1 MESNSLFNPGF
12 LGSNFQWWIGQVVND
27 KTWKDNQLPSKH
39 EDPSEN
45 SGWGYRYKVRII
57 GLHDRDEESIPSD
70 QLPWAQVMYPITAG
84 GGQAGSFQTPNIRAG
99 NFVFG
104 FFLDGSDM
112 QVPVIM
118 GVLGNNSKTKL
129 SRGSFKFTPTS
140 GYLNIDPREIDAKPP
155 GGSDSPSRLTNPVDS
170 SFTDQEI
177 LDIINDERRI
187 GGQDPFTLE
196 EFRKANP
203 KPPNADRAS
212 QNDQVKAKDS
222 DLYSKKPATDNVAKE
237 SSDSVQLTVA
247 SDIIRQEKACEKVPL
262 RTTKNQFQSSI
273 KNIQTDIEKATSK
286 INKYMN
292 AITSYTDAITYR
304 SQNPRLI
311 IRDASKVIARHMKPI
326 LNSIQLEAQK
336 TLNKEMRKAV
346 SALPSSERYLMSE
359 IKEEM
364 HELTNCLF
372 GQLSTNL
379 SSLIEGLLTDA
390 IKPDDLE
397 KRARDAADNQQN
409 DPFGQPKVPEVPIC
423 SAEVLIGDVISYNYD
438 KIDDHNNNLLAG
450 ANEFLKDMNEKVS
463 SVLGVVD
470 KVNQGLGLLGALS
483 NIPNI
488 KTNMA
493 AAMLFNAV
501 KPEIFGCDFQPD
513 FSVNDEMSMCAG
525 GNSGKAE
532 NVSTPGDLA
541 NRVNKQIEN
550 TPNVDVPKEEQ
561 FNQPVESKTVPTL
574 DDIDTELERAKAGDR
589 SGLGDALDF

>member
-118 GVLGNNSKTKL
+118 GVLGNNAKTKL

-140 GYLNIDPREIDAKPP
+140 GYLNIDPREIDADTANNR
-155 GGSDSPSRLTNPVDS
+155 SNNVDRS
-170 SFTDQEI
+170 LEA
-177 LDIINDERRI
+177 
-187 GGQDPFTLE
+187 TLE
-196 EFRKANP
+196 REDTLLQKALDAE
-203 KPPNADRAS
+203 KAS
-212 QNDQVKAKDS
+212 QNDQIKAKDS

-237 SSDSVQLTVA
+237 STDSVQLTTA

-262 RTTKNQFQSSI
+262 RTTENQFQSSI

-304 SQNPRLI
+304 SQNPSLI
-311 IRDASKVIARHMKPI
+311 IKDASKVIARHMKPI

-336 TLNKEMRKAV
+336 TLNKEMRAAV

-379 SSLIEGLLTDA
+379 SSLIEGLLNDA
-390 IKPDDLE
+390 IKPGDLE
-397 KRARDAADNQQN
+397 KQARDAADNQQK
-409 DPFGQPKVPEVPIC
+409 DPFGEPKVPEVPIC
-423 SAEVLIGDVISYNYD
+423 SAEVLIGDVISYNFD
-438 KIDDHNNNLLAG
+438 KIDDHNNNLLRG
-450 ANEFLKDMNEKVS
+450 TNEFLKDMNEKVA

-470 KVNQGLGLLGALS
+470 KVSQGLGLLGALS

-532 NVSTPGDLA
+532 NVSTPGDIA
-541 NRVNKQIEN
+541 NRINKQIGSA
-550 TPNVDVPKEEQ
+550 PNVNVPKEEQ
-561 FNQPVESKTVPTL
+561 FNIPVEDKVVPVL
-574 DDIDTELERAKAGDR
+574 NDIDAELERARQGDR
-589 SGLGDALDF
+589 SGLDDALDF

>member
-1 MESNSLFNPGF
+1 METNSLFNPGF
-12 LGSNFQWWIGQVVND
+12 LGSNFQWWIGQVVDD

-39 EDPSEN
+39 QDPSEN
-45 SGWGYRYKVRII
+45 PGWGYRYKVRII

-84 GGQAGSFQTPNIRAG
+84 GGQAGSFQTPNIRHG

-118 GVLGNNSKTKL
+118 GVLGNNAKTKL
-129 SRGSFKFTPTS
+129 SRGSFGFTPTS
-140 GYLNIDPREIDAKPP
+140 GLVNLDPREIDAAKT
-155 GGSDSPSRLTNPVDS
+155 SEN
-170 SFTDQEI
+170 Q
-177 LDIINDERRI
+177 DIR
-187 GGQDPFTLE
+187 
-196 EFRKANP
+196 
-203 KPPNADRAS
+203 
-212 QNDQVKAKDS
+212 AKDG

-237 SSDSVQLTVA
+237 SSDSVQLTAA

-262 RTTKNQFQSSI
+262 RTTENQFQSSI

-292 AITSYTDAITYR
+292 AITSYTDAVTFR

-311 IRDASKVIARHMKPI
+311 IKDASRVIARHMKPI

-336 TLNKEMRKAV
+336 TLNREMRAAV

-379 SSLIEGLLTDA
+379 SGLIEGLLLDA

-397 KRARDAADNQQN
+397 KRARDAADNQQE
-409 DPFGQPKVPEVPIC
+409 DPFGEPKVPEVPIC

-450 ANEFLKDMNEKVS
+450 ANEFLKDMQEKVS
-463 SVLGVVD
+463 SILGVVEQ
-470 KVNQGLGLLGALS
+470 VNSGLGLLGALS

-532 NVSTPGDLA
+532 NVSTPGDIA
-541 NRVNKQIEN
+541 NRINKQIEN
-550 TPNVDVPKEEQ
+550 APVTEIARRVPY
-561 FNQPVESKTVPTL
+561 NIPVEIKTQNV
-574 DDIDTELERAKAGDR
+574 IDRIT
-589 SGLGDALDF
+589 

>member
-1 MESNSLFNPGF
+1 LMKSSLFNSGF
-12 LGSNFQWWIGQVVND
+12 LGADFEWWIGQVVD
-27 KTWKDNQLPSKH
+27 EKHWRDNQLPSKH

-45 SGWGYRYKVRII
+45 PGWGYRYKVRII

-84 GGQAGSFQTPNIRAG
+84 GGQGGSFQTPNIRHG

-118 GVLGNNSKTKL
+118 GVLGNNAKTKL
-129 SRGSFKFTPTS
+129 SRASFGFDPTS
-140 GYLNIDPREIDAKPP
+140 YFAGGEDEKVDAGNIKLPP
-155 GGSDSPSRLTNPVDS
+155 
-170 SFTDQEI
+170 
-177 LDIINDERRI
+177 
-187 GGQDPFTLE
+187 
-196 EFRKANP
+196 
-203 KPPNADRAS
+203 
-212 QNDQVKAKDS
+212 KAKDS
-222 DLYSKKPATDNVAKE
+222 ELYSKKPETDNVCKE
-237 SSDSVQLTVA
+237 SCDSLQYTAA

-262 RTTKNQFQSSI
+262 RTTENQFQSSI

-292 AITSYTDAITYR
+292 AITSYTDAVTFR

-311 IRDASKVIARHMKPI
+311 IKDASRVIARHMKPI

-379 SSLIEGLLTDA
+379 SSLIEGLLLDA

-397 KRARDAADNQQN
+397 KRARDAADNQQE
-409 DPFGQPKVPEVPIC
+409 DPFGEPKVPEVPIC

-450 ANEFLKDMNEKVS
+450 ANEFLKDMQEKVA
-463 SVLGVVD
+463 SVLGIVEQ
-470 KVNQGLGLLGALS
+470 VNSGLGLLGALS

-525 GNSGKAE
+525 GNSGAAR
-532 NVSTPGDLA
+532 NVSTPGDIA
-541 NRVNKQIEN
+541 KRINKQIEN
-550 TPNVDVPKEEQ
+550 APITEIAQQIPFNIPVQDGIQNV
-561 FNQPVESKTVPTL
+561 
-574 DDIDTELERAKAGDR
+574 IDRIT
-589 SGLGDALDF
+589 

>member
-1 MESNSLFNPGF
+1 MKSSLFNSGF
-12 LGSNFQWWIGQVVND
+12 LGADFEWWIGQVVDD
-27 KTWKDNQLPSKH
+27 KTWRGNQLPH
-39 EDPSEN
+39 IHQDPSEN
-45 SGWGYRYKVRII
+45 PGWGYRYKVRII

-84 GGQAGSFQTPNIRAG
+84 GGQAGSRQTPNIRQG

-118 GVLGNNSKTKL
+118 GVLGNNVKTKL
-129 SRGSFKFTPTS
+129 SRGSFGYTATS
-140 GYLNIDPREIDAKPP
+140 GGVNASRYLRDIDAAE
-155 GGSDSPSRLTNPVDS
+155 T
-170 SFTDQEI
+170 
-177 LDIINDERRI
+177 
-187 GGQDPFTLE
+187 
-196 EFRKANP
+196 
-203 KPPNADRAS
+203 S
-212 QNDQVKAKDS
+212 QNQDILFADKD
-222 DLYSKKPATDNVAKE
+222 LNVIIPANGNVSHEGNDGIQQK
-237 SSDSVQLTVA
+237 VVA
-247 SDIIRQEKACEKVPL
+247 HVVRQEKACEKIPL
-262 RTTKNQFQSSI
+262 RTTENQFQSSI

-292 AITSYTDAITYR
+292 AITSYSDAVTYR

-311 IRDASKVIARHMKPI
+311 IKDASRVIARHMKPI
-326 LNSIQLEAQK
+326 LNSIQLESQK
-336 TLNKEMRKAV
+336 TLNKEMRAAV

-379 SSLIEGLLTDA
+379 SSLIEGLLLDA

-397 KRARDAADNQQN
+397 KRARDAADNQQE
-409 DPFGQPKVPEVPIC
+409 DPFGEPKVPEVPIC

-450 ANEFLKDMNEKVS
+450 ANEFLKDMQEKVA
-463 SVLGVVD
+463 SVLGVVEQ
-470 KVNQGLGLLGALS
+470 VNSGLGLLGALS

-513 FSVNDEMSMCAG
+513 FSVNDEMTMCAG
-525 GNSGKAE
+525 GNSGRAE
-532 NVSTPGDLA
+532 NVSTAGDIA
-541 NRVNKQIEN
+541 KRINKQIEN
-550 TPNVDVPKEEQ
+550 APITEIAQQIPFNIPVKNITQNV
-561 FNQPVESKTVPTL
+561 
-574 DDIDTELERAKAGDR
+574 IDRIT
-589 SGLGDALDF
+589 

>member
-1 MESNSLFNPGF
+1 
-12 LGSNFQWWIGQVVND
+12 
-27 KTWKDNQLPSKH
+27 
-39 EDPSEN
+39 
-45 SGWGYRYKVRII
+45 
-57 GLHDRDEESIPSD
+57 
-70 QLPWAQVMYPITAG
+70 
-84 GGQAGSFQTPNIRAG
+84 
-99 NFVFG
+99 
-104 FFLDGSDM
+104 
-112 QVPVIM
+112 
-118 GVLGNNSKTKL
+118 
-129 SRGSFKFTPTS
+129 
-140 GYLNIDPREIDAKPP
+140 
-155 GGSDSPSRLTNPVDS
+155 
-170 SFTDQEI
+170 
-177 LDIINDERRI
+177 
-187 GGQDPFTLE
+187 
-196 EFRKANP
+196 
-203 KPPNADRAS
+203 
-212 QNDQVKAKDS
+212 
-222 DLYSKKPATDNVAKE
+222 
-237 SSDSVQLTVA
+237 
-247 SDIIRQEKACEKVPL
+247 
-262 RTTKNQFQSSI
+262 
-273 KNIQTDIEKATSK
+273 
-286 INKYMN
+286 MN

-379 SSLIEGLLTDA
+379 SSLIEGLLLDA

-397 KRARDAADNQQN
+397 KRARDAADNQQG
-409 DPFGQPKVPEVPIC
+409 DPFGEPKVPEVPIC

-450 ANEFLKDMNEKVS
+450 ANEFLKDMQEKVA
-463 SVLGVVD
+463 SVLGIVEQ
-470 KVNQGLGLLGALS
+470 VNSGLGLLGALS

-532 NVSTPGDLA
+532 NVSTPGDIA
-541 NRVNKQIEN
+541 NRVTKQIEN
-550 TPNVDVPKEEQ
+550 APNVNVPKEEQ
-561 FNQPVESKTVPTL
+561 FNIPVEDKNVPVL
-574 DDIDTELERAKAGDR
+574 SDIDAELERAKAGDR
-589 SGLGDALDF
+589 SGLDDALDF

>member
-118 GVLGNNSKTKL
+118 GVLGNNAKTKL

-140 GYLNIDPREIDAKPP
+140 GYLNIDPREIDADVANNR
-155 GGSDSPSRLTNPVDS
+155 SNNVDRS
-170 SFTDQEI
+170 LEATQEREDTLLQKA
-177 LDIINDERRI
+177 LDAE
-187 GGQDPFTLE
+187 
-196 EFRKANP
+196 K
-203 KPPNADRAS
+203 AS
-212 QNDQVKAKDS
+212 QNDQIKAKDS

-237 SSDSVQLTVA
+237 STDSVQLTTA

-262 RTTKNQFQSSI
+262 RTTENQFQSSI

-304 SQNPRLI
+304 SQNPSLI
-311 IRDASKVIARHMKPI
+311 IKDASKVIARHMKPI

-336 TLNKEMRKAV
+336 TLNKEMRAAV

-379 SSLIEGLLTDA
+379 SSLIEGLLNDA
-390 IKPDDLE
+390 IKPGDLE
-397 KRARDAADNQQN
+397 KQARDAADNQQK
-409 DPFGQPKVPEVPIC
+409 DPFGEPKVPEVPIC
-423 SAEVLIGDVISYNYD
+423 SAEVLIGDVISYNFD
-438 KIDDHNNNLLAG
+438 KIDDHNNNLLRG
-450 ANEFLKDMNEKVS
+450 TNEFLKDMNEKVA

-470 KVNQGLGLLGALS
+470 KVSQGLGLLGALS

-532 NVSTPGDLA
+532 NVSTPGDIA
-541 NRVNKQIEN
+541 NRINKQIGSA
-550 TPNVDVPKEEQ
+550 PNVNVPKEEQ
-561 FNQPVESKTVPTL
+561 FNIPVEDKVVPVL
-574 DDIDTELERAKAGDR
+574 NDIDTELERARQGDR
-589 SGLGDALDF
+589 SGLDDALDF

>member
-1 MESNSLFNPGF
+1 MKSSLFNSGF
-12 LGSNFQWWIGQVVND
+12 LGADFEWWIGQVVD
-27 KTWKDNQLPSKH
+27 EKHWRDNQLPSKH

-45 SGWGYRYKVRII
+45 PGWGYRYKVRII

-84 GGQAGSFQTPNIRAG
+84 GGQGGSFQTPNIRHG

-118 GVLGNNSKTKL
+118 GVLGNNAKTKL
-129 SRGSFKFTPTS
+129 SRASFGFDPTS
-140 GYLNIDPREIDAKPP
+140 YFAGGEDEKVDAGNIKLPP
-155 GGSDSPSRLTNPVDS
+155 
-170 SFTDQEI
+170 
-177 LDIINDERRI
+177 
-187 GGQDPFTLE
+187 
-196 EFRKANP
+196 
-203 KPPNADRAS
+203 
-212 QNDQVKAKDS
+212 KAKDS
-222 DLYSKKPATDNVAKE
+222 ELYSKLPETDNVCRE
-237 SSDSVQLTVA
+237 SCDSFHLTTA
-247 SDIIRQEKACEKVPL
+247 SDIMRREKACEKIPL
-262 RTTKNQFQSSI
+262 RTTENQFQSSI

-292 AITSYTDAITYR
+292 AITSYTDAVTFR

-311 IRDASKVIARHMKPI
+311 IKDASRVIARHMKPI

-372 GQLSTNL
+372 GQLTTNL
-379 SSLIEGLLTDA
+379 SSLIEGLLLDA

-397 KRARDAADNQQN
+397 KRARDAADNQQE
-409 DPFGQPKVPEVPIC
+409 DPFGEPKVPEVPIC
-423 SAEVLIGDVISYNYD
+423 SAEVLFGDVISYNYD

-450 ANEFLKDMNEKVS
+450 ANEFLKDMQEKVS
-463 SVLGVVD
+463 SILGIVEQ
-470 KVNQGLGLLGALS
+470 VNSGLGLLGALS

-501 KPEIFGCDFQPD
+501 KPEIFGCDLQPD

-525 GNSGKAE
+525 GNSGRAT

-541 NRVNKQIEN
+541 KRINKQIEN
-550 TPNVDVPKEEQ
+550 APITEIAQQIPFNIPVKNITQNV
-561 FNQPVESKTVPTL
+561 
-574 DDIDTELERAKAGDR
+574 IDRIT
-589 SGLGDALDF
+589 

>member
-39 EDPSEN
+39 QDPSEN
-45 SGWGYRYKVRII
+45 PGWGYRYKVRII

-84 GGQAGSFQTPNIRAG
+84 GGQAGSFQTPNIRHG

-118 GVLGNNSKTKL
+118 GVLGNNAKTKL
-129 SRGSFKFTPTS
+129 SRGSFKFSPTS
-140 GYLNIDPREIDAKPP
+140 GYLNVDFREIDAAE
-155 GGSDSPSRLTNPVDS
+155 TQQN
-170 SFTDQEI
+170 
-177 LDIINDERRI
+177 
-187 GGQDPFTLE
+187 LE
-196 EFRKANP
+196 LR
-203 KPPNADRAS
+203 
-212 QNDQVKAKDS
+212 AKDG

-262 RTTKNQFQSSI
+262 RTTENQFQSSI

-379 SSLIEGLLTDA
+379 SSLIEGLLLDA

-397 KRARDAADNQQN
+397 KRARDAADNQQE
-409 DPFGQPKVPEVPIC
+409 DPFGEPKVPEVPIC

-450 ANEFLKDMNEKVS
+450 ANEFLKDMQEKVA
-463 SVLGVVD
+463 SVLGVVEQ
-470 KVNQGLGLLGALS
+470 VNSGLGLLGALS

-525 GNSGKAE
+525 GNSGAAR
-532 NVSTPGDLA
+532 NVSTPGDIA
-541 NRVNKQIEN
+541 NRINKQIEN
-550 TPNVDVPKEEQ
+550 APITEIARRVP
-561 FNQPVESKTVPTL
+561 FNIPVEDGIQNV
-574 DDIDTELERAKAGDR
+574 IDQIT
-589 SGLGDALDF
+589 

>member
-118 GVLGNNSKTKL
+118 GVLGNNAKTKL

-140 GYLNIDPREIDAKPP
+140 GYLNIDPREIDADVANNR
-155 GGSDSPSRLTNPVDS
+155 SNNVDRS
-170 SFTDQEI
+170 LEA
-177 LDIINDERRI
+177 
-187 GGQDPFTLE
+187 TLE
-196 EFRKANP
+196 REDTLLQKALDAE
-203 KPPNADRAS
+203 KAS
-212 QNDQVKAKDS
+212 QNDQIKAKDS

-237 SSDSVQLTVA
+237 STDSVQLTTA

-262 RTTKNQFQSSI
+262 RTTENQFQSSI

-304 SQNPRLI
+304 SQNPSLI
-311 IRDASKVIARHMKPI
+311 IKDASKVIARHMKPI

-336 TLNKEMRKAV
+336 TLNKEMRAAV

-379 SSLIEGLLTDA
+379 SSLIEGLLNDA
-390 IKPDDLE
+390 IKPGDLE
-397 KRARDAADNQQN
+397 KQARDAADNQQK
-409 DPFGQPKVPEVPIC
+409 DPFGEPKVPEVPIC
-423 SAEVLIGDVISYNYD
+423 SAEVLIGDVISYNFD
-438 KIDDHNNNLLAG
+438 KIDDHNNNLLRG
-450 ANEFLKDMNEKVS
+450 TNEFLKDMNEKVA

-470 KVNQGLGLLGALS
+470 KVSQGLGLLGALS

-532 NVSTPGDLA
+532 NVSTPGDIA
-541 NRVNKQIEN
+541 NRINKQIGSA
-550 TPNVDVPKEEQ
+550 PNVNVPKEEQ
-561 FNQPVESKTVPTL
+561 FNIPVEDKVVPVL
-574 DDIDTELERAKAGDR
+574 NDIDAELERARQGDR
-589 SGLGDALDF
+589 SGLDDALDF